1 MLNPFTQQDVERLP
15 DVSALILAAG
25 KGTRMQSDRPKVL
38 QTLLET
44 PMLWYVY
51 QVLDRLI
58 SPEKIHTVV
67 GYQQELVR
75 AAFPDREDRF
85 ILQAEQL
92 GTGHALQCAFEAL
105 VQQGCRWCLVVNGD
119 VPLIRA
125 RELRRFVQ
133 EAIRREAVVS
143 FLSLELDDPAG
154 YGRVLRNGD
163 GCVRMIVEEKD
174 IGERSAVRDVNEVNS
189 GIYCLDLDRVRPC
202 LDRLENTNVQQEY
215 YITQLVD
222 LGVQDEQP
230 VLAVNAGAR
239 AQFLGINT
247 PFELASCEEMLRARI
262 VRQFQEAGVIMHNPD
277 QIRIA
282 PQVEIEAGAE
292 ITGPTEVYGRS
303 RIMSRAKLDSHLWIQ
318 DSRIGVQAWIR
329 NFSHLEGVIVGDHC
343 QVGPFA
349 RLRPDSE
356 LRTGAKAGNFVEIK
370 KALLDAGCKVNH
382 LSYIGDAT
390 LGQDSNV
397 GAGTITCNYDGY
409 NKHKT
414 SVGKQAFIGS
424 NTSLV
429 APVSIG
435 ENAVVG
441 AGSVVTKD
449 VPDEKLAVSRARQ
462 KNLDWKRTRS
472 RNS

>member
-1 MLNPFTQQDVERLP
+1 M
-15 DVSALILAAG
+15 
-25 KGTRMQSDRPKVL
+25 
-38 QTLLET
+38 
-44 PMLWYVY
+44 
-51 QVLDRLI
+51 
-58 SPEKIHTVV
+58 
-67 GYQQELVR
+67 
-75 AAFPDREDRF
+75 
-85 ILQAEQL
+85 
-92 GTGHALQCAFEAL
+92 
-105 VQQGCRWCLVVNGD
+105 
-119 VPLIRA
+119 
-125 RELRRFVQ
+125 
-133 EAIRREAVVS
+133 
-143 FLSLELDDPAG
+143 
-154 YGRVLRNGD
+154 
-163 GCVRMIVEEKD
+163 
-174 IGERSAVRDVNEVNS
+174 
-189 GIYCLDLDRVRPC
+189 
-202 LDRLENTNVQQEY
+202 
-215 YITQLVD
+215 
-222 LGVQDEQP
+222 
-230 VLAVNAGAR
+230 
-239 AQFLGINT
+239 
-247 PFELASCEEMLRARI
+247 
-262 VRQFQEAGVIMHNPD
+262 
-277 QIRIA
+277 
-282 PQVEIEAGAE
+282 
-292 ITGPTEVYGRS
+292 
-303 RIMSRAKLDSHLWIQ
+303 
-318 DSRIGVQAWIR
+318 
-329 NFSHLEGVIVGDHC
+329 IVGDHC

-435 ENAVVG
+435 ENCVVG